1 LVSSNWTNKWILALI
16 IGIILQIATY
26 SYIAFVKPANFASH
40 PFFYDVALIGFISLA
55 IQIGGFAVIMSKTL
69 DADPAIYGQG
79 RPFQHKLREEDEE
92 EATRKPTFAD

>member
-1 LVSSNWTNKWILALI
+1 MAGLV
-16 IGIILQIATY
+16 LQIVTY
-26 SYIAFVKPANFASH
+26 SFIAFAKPPDFISH

-55 IQIGGFAVIMSKTL
+55 VQIGGFAVIMSKTK

-92 EATRKPTFAD
+92 AATRKPTFEAQE